1 MKKLAK
7 KILALFLDL
16 FPVSKKPLFFRFGY
30 NPTGYLKEDFIN
42 CFFGT
47 RNLYKHYQCE
57 KIFEALGIC
66 SSDAILD
73 FGCGSG
79 YISIEVAKLAK
90 FVLAVD
96 ISPTTEK
103 NPIPN
108 FLNSQIQ
115 FLRINDESNLTH
127 QYQSFFDKILLSEV
141 LLSVPSSDSLVELC
155 RKLLKPNGTIVVV
168 NGLGKFFIKKSIYT
182 RPWVLIFL
190 EKIFKNIPKSYDLY
204 EKNLCKDFGNTS
216 TQLLKRKD
224 ILKLLSKHG
233 YFLYKEMYAPK
244 QWIVSSIEFHQFL
257 KHISQIKPNYSF
269 PVFLL
274 YRFFFC
280 FINIFQK
287 TSCSSG
293 FIGVFKKN
301 DSQ

>member
-1 MKKLAK
+1 MKSLAK
-7 KILALFLDL
+7 KIAALCLKQ

-30 NPTGYLKEDFIN
+30 NPTGYLKEDFLN

-47 RNLYKHYQCE
+47 RNLYKHYQVS
-57 KIFEALGIC
+57 KIIEALDIT

-79 YISIEVAKLAK
+79 YISIEMAKLAK

-96 ISPTTEK
+96 ISPTIEK
-103 NPIPN
+103 NPIPD
-108 FLNSQIQ
+108 FLNSQIR
-115 FLRINDESNLTH
+115 FLRIEDGNDLTSN
-127 QYQSFFDKILLSEV
+127 YQGFFDKILLSEV
-141 LLSVPSSDSLVELC
+141 LLSVPSADSLLKLC
-155 RKLLKPNGTIVVV
+155 KNLLKQNGTIVVV

-182 RPWVLIFL
+182 RPWILRFL

-204 EKNLCKDFGNTS
+204 EKSLCKDFGNTAIQFF
-216 TQLLKRKD
+216 TRED
-224 ILKLLSKHG
+224 ILNLLSRHQC
-233 YFLYKEMYAPK
+233 FLYKEMYAPK
-244 QWIVSSIEFHQFL
+244 KSVGSTIEFHQFL
-257 KHISQIKPNYSF
+257 KHISQVKTSYSL

-287 TSCSSG
+287 TPCSSG